1 MHFWMEMVV
10 FVEVEGRGVGIAILV
25 KRLSLTSYGIG
36 IDSLYQSEV
45 NANYCMVFSL
55 LLL

>member
-1 MHFWMEMVV
+1 MVV

>member
-1 MHFWMEMVV
+1 MEMVV
-10 FVEVEGRGVGIAILV
+10 FVEVEGRGAGIAILV

-36 IDSLYQSEV
+36 IDSLYQNEV